1 MQQEQYK
8 YFAFIS
14 YSSQDIAWGKRL
26 QKKLE
31 GYRMPATLCSEHGWK
46 RKPLNPVFFA
56 PTDIQPGGL
65 TVELQE
71 HLRASKHLIVI
82 CSPHSAQ
89 STWVGKEI
97 EYFYSLGRSEHI
109 HFFIVD
115 GKPHSSD
122 IKTEC
127 FNPIIEQLGLPEI
140 LGANVHENIYALP
153 WLNRERAY
161 VQLITKLLGV
171 EFDSIWQRHKRL
183 LLHRVALGIIA
194 LLVVLCS
201 LVGIWQ
207 MSRPIDVQI
216 QLMEQSVT
224 NDNLPTLQDA
234 VISLSLDNEIKT
246 DTIQAL
252 TNTALFRNVP
262 QHYLDKE
269 VGVTSVAKDFLPIDT
284 TMILQQTMNLPIH
297 RDTTIYGNIHLRVW
311 SITHEQTIPYLDLM
325 IDGRKVQSNANGY
338 VTLQIPLAE
347 QKMNYDV
354 LINNTFHSSISMPCG
369 DSDVIL
375 VE

>member
-14 YSSQDIAWGKRL
+14 YSSQNIAWGKRL

-71 HLRASKHLIVI
+71 RLRASKHLIVL

-140 LGANVHENIYALP
+140 LGANIHENIYPLP

-183 LLHRVALGIIA
+183 LLHRIALGTMA
-194 LLVVLCS
+194 VLAVLLS

-207 MSRPIDVQI
+207 MSRPIDVQM
-216 QLMEQSVT
+216 QLVEQSVV
-224 NDNLPTLQDA
+224 NNNLPALQDA
-234 VISLSLDNEIKT
+234 VITLSLDNEIKT

-262 QHYLDKE
+262 HHYLDKE
-269 VGVTSVAKDFLPIDT
+269 VGVTFRCKDFLSIDT
-284 TMILQQTMNLPIH
+284 TMILQPTMSLPVQ
-297 RDTTIYGNIHLRVW
+297 RDSTVYGAIRLRVW
-311 SITHEQTIPYLDLM
+311 SANKEQIVPHYHVTID
-325 IDGRKVQSNANGY
+325 DRNVQSDENGY
-338 VTLQIPLAE
+338 VTLYIPLAA
-347 QKMNYDV
+347 QKTSYAV
-354 LINNTFHSSISMPCG
+354 VVNNTPYASISMPCG
-369 DSDVIL
+369 ESDVIL
-375 VE
+375 IE